1 MAVNAPDADEFDR
14 EDLELAPETHQALAE
29 MAAEQGEEYDPYDY
43 EHRMKEQRS
52 DNPDPIGDVEAVDGV
67 DEATLE
73 RWKNDA

>member
-29 MAAEQGEEYDPYDY
+29 MAAERDEEYDPYAY
-43 EHRMKEQRS
+43 ERRMKEHRS
-52 DNPDPIGDVEAVDGV
+52 DNPDPIEDVEAVDGV
-67 DEATLE
+67 DEAAIE